1 MTKLHI
7 LILWPDKRYYGDFIH
22 SPRLL
27 GSPLFSPFWKSTF
40 LLKSIFYKNS
50 QKPSLRSGLLVPVFW
65 GNLCSERNT
74 FSRAVGARFARTEQN
89 QFSTWFLNSAPFLPV
104 IWHTISLLAKK
115 VGLARPWARP
125 HARTPA
131 KSIFNIIFEFSAVF
145 TCYLTYYKPIA
156 KKDCLARP
164 RARRGCAV
172 RAKWDFFTFMN
183 LFYQYI

>member
-1 MTKLHI
+1 MIFEFSAVFTCYLT
-7 LILWPDKRYYGDFIH
+7 YY
-22 SPRLL
+22 
-27 GSPLFSPFWKSTF
+27 
-40 LLKSIFYKNS
+40 
-50 QKPSLRSGLLVPVFW
+50 KPIGK
-65 GNLCSERNT
+65 
-74 FSRAVGARFARTEQN
+74 
-89 QFSTWFLNSAPFLPV
+89 
-104 IWHTISLLAKK
+104 KK

-164 RARRGCAV
+164 RVRHGRAV